1 MLNVKHLISNI
12 LVLISGTFHVSIVS
26 QIQQNHPTSFK
37 SITYWKKN
45 GMSNFVFSTLPP
57 LFPLL
62 RRRCFSVSL
71 DHIWWHVL
79 DGYSDSD
86 CISRTLCLYR
96 KIFKTILMGLWIN
109 KCDIT
114 HHSSLNSHCSRVTFL
129 SYRRWKSRRQ
139 RARLQHGSTFV
150 VAVFCC
156 IHGFHSSSNPLW
168 YRKGR
173 LKFKYFT
180 NRLKLDSSNTFKMEQ
195 RSFWRFPNCS
205 LQPNETKSAQ
215 PLLNNCRGQV
225 YDMQWIW
232 WVKLKPLIS

>member
-1 MLNVKHLISNI
+1 MECP
-12 LVLISGTFHVSIVS
+12 VL
-26 QIQQNHPTSFK
+26 
-37 SITYWKKN
+37 
-45 GMSNFVFSTLPP
+45 FSAPSPL

-62 RRRCFSVSL
+62 RRRCFSVNL

-79 DGYSDSD
+79 DGYSDSE
-86 CISRTLCLYR
+86 CISRTLYLYR

-109 KCDIT
+109 KCDVT
-114 HHSSLNSHCSRVTFL
+114 HHSSLNSHCSRVTENQDNKEHA
-129 SYRRWKSRRQ
+129 YKM
-139 RARLQHGSTFV
+139 ARLLLLLF
-150 VAVFCC
+150 FCC

-205 LQPNETKSAQ
+205 LQPKETKSAQ
-215 PLLNNCRGQV
+215 PLLNNCRGQA

-232 WVKLKPLIS
+232 WVKLKPEWFRYSLTNFLTSFLYMEPTWYPKNSRLIMFIL